1 VLNFVSDENLSYIR
15 ESGAVRVFST
25 LSSMNH
31 PPLQQ
36 ICSKGIYLLSLTES
50 RRALLAERSTFL
62 QSVFEMVKC
71 QSQRTRLNVGSTVCN
86 LIACPNTTTV
96 MINSG
101 ALGVLKIIATIDNQD
116 LREAVVRVILTLSQ
130 TPSLVAR
137 MSAEPVV
144 PILVMVMNQD
154 VKFVYECAI
163 MAMSAISRKAE
174 FAKMMI
180 ETGLDAFVAT
190 VLSGKVR
197 TAAVSGQILRAIA
210 NTVMPAEDVVVSR
223 DVASLLQKYM
233 HSAVIRQATG
243 SATLVLTVKILFTMG
258 LVDQDSELL
267 VVRILNAYSMGTEG
281 GDKALLVR
289 EGAFEM
295 LNQLLADF
303 ERNKYVSSAIYCAAL
318 ECIHNLVQEKN
329 LHEDLVAQGVL
340 DILGRICLVS
350 KKPTFGRGS
359 DDSPE
364 TTGASFSSD
373 ASSFLPSL
381 AGRPNTGSSNVT
393 GATGSNSSTDRPPVV
408 GNSWGGSGGGGS
420 SSSGGGGGVGDSGS
434 NKSDADTKTSSSML
448 AHKNTA
454 HSVVKQANVRGRDED
469 ALKEAT
475 LLYITPNEVEYV
487 VRTLSM
493 LSTTP
498 KCCLPMVNAGVM
510 QIFKSVLHGCTS
522 DVARFSLA
530 LCLANMSH
538 VKNCRAALVEVGA
551 HEMMIALAIS
561 SKPDAREKCV
571 LGLGYLSEL
580 TKLKK
585 GLASALLILS
595 MSQEDEE
602 MDFKTDAE
610 SLDAKVQQDEPG
622 NAKQLSTLELKKRA
636 QNTKLATLIKE
647 AVQDKKRFS
656 QFFETLQEHSR
667 EGDTM
672 DQQLVD
678 SDTNLRIS
686 REHQAAIDEQWAAVM
701 VQNVC
706 V

>member
-1 VLNFVSDENLSYIR
+1 
-15 ESGAVRVFST
+15 
-25 LSSMNH
+25 
-31 PPLQQ
+31 
-36 ICSKGIYLLSLTES
+36 
-50 RRALLAERSTFL
+50 
-62 QSVFEMVKC
+62 
-71 QSQRTRLNVGSTVCN
+71 
-86 LIACPNTTTV
+86 
-96 MINSG
+96 
-101 ALGVLKIIATIDNQD
+101 
-116 LREAVVRVILTLSQ
+116 VRVILTLSQ

-163 MAMSAISRKAE
+163 MAMSAISRKPD

-197 TAAVSGQILRAIA
+197 TAAVAGQILRAIA
-210 NTVMPAEDVVVSR
+210 NTVSPGDDVVLSR
-223 DVASLLQKYM
+223 DLASALQKYM

-258 LVDQDSELL
+258 LVDQDSALL
-267 VVRILNAYSMGTEG
+267 VMRILNAYSRGTEG
-281 GDKALLVR
+281 GDKALLMR

-295 LNQLLADF
+295 LNQLLTEF
-303 ERNKYVSSAIYCAAL
+303 ERGKYVSSALFCSAL
-318 ECIHNLVQEKN
+318 ECIHNLVQEKK

-340 DILGRICLVS
+340 DILSRICLVS
-350 KKPTFGRGS
+350 KKPAFGRGV

-364 TTGASFSSD
+364 TTGASFTSD
-373 ASSFLPSL
+373 ASSSFLPSL
-381 AGRPNTGSSNVT
+381 PGRPNTGSSTAT
-393 GATGSNSSTDRPPVV
+393 GASGSRPQPSSNSWV
-408 GNSWGGSGGGGS
+408 GGSI
-420 SSSGGGGGVGDSGS
+420 GGGGGDKTNNSNSPKNDAGS
-434 NKSDADTKTSSSML
+434 AILL

-454 HSVVKQANVRGRDED
+454 HSVVKQADVRGRDEESI
-469 ALKEAT
+469 KEAT
-475 LLYITPNEVEYV
+475 LLHVTTKEVEYV

-498 KCCLPMVNAGVM
+498 SCCLPMVNAGVLH
-510 QIFKSVLHGCTS
+510 IFKSLLHGCTS
-522 DVARFSLA
+522 DVARYSLA

-622 NAKQLSTLELKKRA
+622 HTKQLSVLEQKKRA

-656 QFFETLQEHSR
+656 QFFETLQEHSK

-672 DQQLVD
+672 HQQPAD
-678 SDTNLRIS
+678 SDSNLRIS
-686 REHQAAIDEQWAAVM
+686 SEHQAAIDEQWTAVM
-701 VQNVC
+701 DFDYSRWKFATIHFDDANVLELGGKSPQFVAKNMPYPCLEATRVLSEKDWHANMPNVPSYKASKRVLIPVIITC
-706 V
+706 VL